1 MLKGTCHCGASGWTM
16 EGDPGDVTACNCT
29 LCGRYGVLWAYDF
42 ENGRIQLS
50 GPSQSYVRAD
60 VSDPKIEILS
70 CPTCANVLAWRGLR
84 VNDEGRRRAAVNIRL
99 APAEAVAD
107 LAIEHLD
114 GLNTE
119 EPLPR
124 DGRRVRDLWY

>member
-16 EGDPGDVTACNCT
+16 EGEPGVVTACNCT
-29 LCGRYGVLWAYDF
+29 LCGRYGVLWAYEY
-42 ENGRIQLS
+42 ENERIRHFV
-50 GPSQSYVRAD
+50 PSQLYIRAD
-60 VSDPKIEILS
+60 YPDPKIEILS
-70 CPTCANVLAWRGLR
+70 CPTCANVLAWRGLH
-84 VNDEGRRRAAVNIRL
+84 VNEEGRRRAAVNIRL

-114 GLNTE
+114 GLHTE